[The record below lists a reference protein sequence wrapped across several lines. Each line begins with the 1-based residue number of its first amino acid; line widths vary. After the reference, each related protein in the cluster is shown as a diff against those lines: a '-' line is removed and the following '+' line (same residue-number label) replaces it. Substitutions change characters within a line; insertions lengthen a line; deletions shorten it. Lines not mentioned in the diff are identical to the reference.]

1 MSYQVYRHT
10 TLGQTLQEVLDDYIS
25 SGQIS
30 SHLAF
35 RIMSQFDKSV
45 HNALKNKVKT
55 LLTFRAANLKSYR
68 FCDNVWTLIFE
79 DTEFRNISEIIKVEK
94 LKVVACDGRTVRN
107 NALEY

>member
-10 TLGQTLQEVLDDYIS
+10 SLGQTLQEVLDDFVAS
-25 SGQIS
+25 NQVT

-35 RIMSQFDKSV
+35 RILSQFDKSI
-45 HNALKNKVKT
+45 HHALKTRVRTN
-55 LLTFRAANLKSYR
+55 LSFRAEHLKSYR

-79 DTEFRNISEIIKVEK
+79 DIEFRNVADTIKVDK
-94 LKVVACDGRTVRN
+94 LKIVAIDGRSVI